1 MKIEQI
7 PTEKLIPY
15 ARNAKKH
22 DAAQVSK
29 LAGSIR
35 EFGFNNPVLIDKD
48 NGIIAGHGRVMA
60 AQKLELKDVP
70 CIRLGHLTDTQR
82 RAYILA
88 DNRLAEVNSGW
99 DEELLKLEIKD
110 IDWGELKEISVD
122 DFQFGEVDFGEE
134 KEEPV
139 SDADAEPQIDK
150 AEELR
155 AKWGVE
161 AGQLWELGEHRL
173 LCGDSTIPEHVA
185 KLMQGEKAQLI
196 HADPPYG
203 MGKEKDG
210 VQNDN
215 LYREELDAFQMAWW
229 RAFRPHAE
237 DNASAYIWGNAEDLW
252 RFWYVG
258 GLAKSERLNFRNEI
272 VWRKNTAQG
281 MESPTHRMFPTGTE
295 RCLFFMLGEQG
306 FNNNAENYWEGWD
319 PIRSYLVAEK
329 EKSGLTN
336 ADILKVT
343 STYHTHYWATSQWC
357 FPTESD
363 YKAIQKAAKGKA
375 FKREHDELKREHD
388 ELKREHDEL
397 KREFYA
403 TRAHFDNTHETM
415 ADVWDFASVTGD
427 ERHGHATPKPVEMMR
442 RVMLSSLPK
451 GGICVEPFGG
461 SGSTLMGAENTGR
474 KCRAIEISPA
484 YVAVAIQRWAD
495 ATGKTPR
502 KL

>member
-1 MKIEQI
+1 MTIEKI

-35 EFGFNNPVLIDKD
+35 EFGFNNPVLIDAQ

-60 AQKLELKDVP
+60 AQKLELKEVP
-70 CIRLGHLTDTQR
+70 CIRLGHLSDTQR

-88 DNRLAEVNSGW
+88 DNRLAELGGGW

-122 DFQFGEVDFGEE
+122 DFNFGEIDFEEE
-134 KEEPV
+134 KEEPK

-161 AGQLWELGEHRL
+161 PEQLWELGDHRL

-185 KLMQGEKAQLI
+185 KLMGKEKAQLI

-215 LYREELDAFQMAWW
+215 LYREELDTFQMAWW

-252 RFWYVG
+252 RLWYCG
-258 GLAKSERLNFRNEI
+258 GLKNSERLTMRNEI
-272 VWRKNTAQG
+272 VWDKGHGQG
-281 MESPTHRMFPTGTE
+281 IGSADHRMFPTVSE

-306 FNNNAENYWEGWD
+306 FNNNADNYWEGWE
-319 PIRSYLVAEK
+319 PIRKYLNDEMEK
-329 EKSGLTN
+329 CGGTKNWKAALGN
-336 ADILKVT
+336 QMGK
-343 STYHTHYWATSQWC
+343 HYFTKSQWG
-357 FPTESD
+357 FPTKEA
-363 YKAIQKAAKGKA
+363 YEKLQA
-375 FKREHDELKREHD
+375 FANGDTFKREHD

-397 KREFYA
+397 KREFYG
-403 TRAHFDNTHETM
+403 TRAYFDNTHDNMT
-415 ADVWDFASVTGD
+415 DVWEFNRVTGE
-427 ERHGHATPKPVEMMR
+427 ERHGHATPKPVEMMK

-495 ATGKTPR
+495 ATGKEPR